1 MCKTPTTPMDR
12 AIAIDLLQG
21 LGPLAEFYFGEDNA
35 STRRRVQYLSS
46 LYLAGIPNGLPVFKL
61 GQMICARPS
70 ELRKLGLKRTDN
82 APAAA

>member
-35 STRRRVQYLSS
+35 STRRRVH
-46 LYLAGIPNGLPVFKL
+46 
-61 GQMICARPS
+61 
-70 ELRKLGLKRTDN
+70 T
-82 APAAA
+82 